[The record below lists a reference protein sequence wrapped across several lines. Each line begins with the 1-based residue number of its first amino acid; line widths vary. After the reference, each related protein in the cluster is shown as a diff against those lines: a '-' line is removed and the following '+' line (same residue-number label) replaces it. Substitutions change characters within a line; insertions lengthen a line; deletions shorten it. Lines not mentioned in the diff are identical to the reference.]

1 MVHHD
6 PDTMSEFD
14 LVIVLAVQR
23 ILEVTEPQNFLRWVR
38 DTVPELVEFPDHMDA
53 LDIQRM
59 ATVLGIAIW
68 NATPLP
74 KYGFAL
80 RPLTPPALQGRCHC
94 GSGLRYRDCCANITN
109 LPEMST
115 DAIWEILLH
124 ELSDAQV
131 RDALERKAVPQHLLA
146 LVAERWLEERPR
158 RVLTLLEPLFAGALA
173 ELDGRYELAFDML
186 CTVYDLLDYPRKK
199 DTLIERICAEGN
211 RELQAVAWQ
220 QRCTMLADEREFA
233 RAEEAFAM
241 ALRCDPENTNSAL
254 LEITL
259 LTSQNKLAVAQERA
273 QFWLHRLRR
282 IGHDEGLL
290 LEFLRL
296 AVTDPQAALLRSTAE
311 MTGLPELTTLRDWL
325 RQQCQRPLPVY
336 QAQALPTRSRS
347 SRRQT
352 VPNDQQKQM
361 ACELVP
367 PPAVAALE
375 LQWQAVLPVDKP
387 TSTRLLLDD
396 EDEELLWTQIDWL
409 DMLLQEPLLADSLE
423 VLDDIATA
431 VAAYPNAE
439 VPWVET
445 VLLWPI
451 LERAWAIILQ
461 VSPPTDCR
469 ELPWL
474 VEANRPALRLLFRR
488 HEFQLEHDDVPG
500 AIQTLETMLR
510 LNAHDNHGAR
520 AELMNLYLRSGQDA
534 QAAALAQRYPD
545 DLFPQVLYGEVL
557 ALYRLGQKA
566 QAQAMLTSA
575 VQQLPRVPTY
585 LTRKRI
591 KQPALDPF
599 GVSVGGDDQ
608 AWLYREEML
617 EVWAAEP
624 GALDWLKR
632 LTA

>member
-1 MVHHD
+1 MFHPD

-23 ILEVTEPQNFLRWVR
+23 ILEVTEPQDFLRWVR
-38 DTVPELVEFPDHMDA
+38 DTVPEVVEFPDHMDA
-53 LDIQRM
+53 LDIRRM
-59 ATVLGIAIW
+59 ATVLGIAVW

-74 KYGFAL
+74 KYGFTL

-115 DAIWEILLH
+115 EAIWGILLH

-146 LVAERWLEERPR
+146 MVAERWLEERPR

-199 DTLIERICAEGN
+199 DTLIQRICAEGS

-220 QRCTMLADEREFA
+220 QRCTMLADDREFA
-233 RAEEAFAM
+233 QAEEAFAM

-259 LTSQNKLAVAQERA
+259 LTSQHKLAVAQERA

-282 IGHDEGLL
+282 AGYDEGLL

-311 MTGLPELTTLRDWL
+311 MAGLPELTALRDWL
-325 RQQCQRPLPVY
+325 RRQCQRPVPVY
-336 QAQALPTRSRS
+336 QAQRLSL
-347 SRRQT
+347 RRERGSAS
-352 VPNDQQKQM
+352 KSKHFAHKM
-361 ACELVP
+361 MP
-367 PPAVAALE
+367 PLAIAALE
-375 LQWQAVLPVDKP
+375 MQWHEVLPVGKP
-387 TSTRLLLDD
+387 VSTQMVLSD
-396 EDEELLWTQIDWL
+396 EDEELLWMQIDWL

-423 VLDDIATA
+423 VLDDVATA
-431 VAAYPNAE
+431 VEAYPNAE

-451 LERAWAIILQ
+451 LERAWAIILRM
-461 VSPPTDCR
+461 SPPTDQR
-469 ELPWL
+469 EFPWL

-488 HEFQLEHDDVPG
+488 HEFQINHDDAPG

-520 AELMNLYLRSGQDA
+520 AELMNLYLRCGQDA

-591 KQPALDPF
+591 KQPTLDPF

-624 GALDWLKR
+624 GVLDWLKR
-632 LTA
+632 FTA